1 MLTWAAGRM
10 TDHYLVEMRLMA
22 YRDWEKLNYMGGK
35 KVVKASKLGKET
47 YVMRYSERLRVES
60 QTANIKEAK

>member
-47 YVMRYSERLRVES
+47 YVMRY
-60 QTANIKEAK
+60 